1 MKPFLRSA
9 ILILAALASAA
20 AVSAGTVSG
29 IVHNGTT
36 NKPQAG
42 AEVILLQLQGGMEAV
57 ATTKAD
63 AQGHFQFDRP
73 ELGAQPMLLRVPYR
87 GVNYH
92 EPVPPGATTANV
104 EIFGNTQDAGTIQ
117 ITHQEIVFQ
126 PNGQSLLVGEE
137 FIVENQTRPPVAFF
151 RADGT
156 FTFSIPVGAQLNQV
170 SAWGASGMPLVQG
183 TIDKGENKSAIAFPF
198 RPGQNGVRMSF
209 EMPYPSNETTVH
221 TTAPYRAQRIL
232 LVVPPTV
239 QVLSAGFQPAGS
251 EQGWNI
257 YSRENVAANTP
268 LDISVTGT
276 APPPSSGSGDSA
288 AAGDAQNPSVN
299 SRADEGAE
307 SGGTLLPGRLED
319 VRWILTGGI
328 AALFALGLALLIR
341 KPAAK
346 EPAAT
351 AKAAK
356 KTKKDSSPV
365 LADVDRQV
373 SSSLDEI
380 KENLFRLELRRQAG
394 TISEDE
400 YARQRGRA
408 EKILRDLVR
417 G

>member
-1 MKPFLRSA
+1 MKPLIRSA
-9 ILILAALASAA
+9 SVMLAVFASAA
-20 AVSAGTVSG
+20 VAAAGTVSG

-36 NKPQAG
+36 NSPQAG
-42 AEVILLQLQGGMEAV
+42 AEVILLRLQGGMEAV

-73 ELGAQPMLLRVPYR
+73 EIGTQPMLLRVQYR

-104 EIFGNTQDAGTIQ
+104 EIFDNTQDPGTIQ
-117 ITHQEIVFQ
+117 VTHQEIVLQ
-126 PNGQSLLVGEE
+126 PNGQTLLVGEE
-137 FIVENQTRPPVAFF
+137 FIIENQTRPPVAFY

-156 FTFSIPVGAQLNQV
+156 FTFSIPTGAQLNQV

-183 TIDKGENKSAIAFPF
+183 TIDKGKNKSAIAFPF

-209 EMPYPSNETTVH
+209 EMPYPSNEATVH
-221 TTAPYRAQRIL
+221 ATAPYRAQRIL
-232 LVVPPTV
+232 VVVPPSV

-251 EQGWNI
+251 QQGWNI

-268 LDISVTGT
+268 LDISVSGT
-276 APPPSSGSGDSA
+276 APPPSSGAGETA
-288 AAGDAQNPSVN
+288 GAPTGAGDAQNPSVN
-299 SRADEGAE
+299 SRAEEGAE

-319 VRWILTGGI
+319 LRWILTGGM

-341 KPAAK
+341 KPVPKEAAV
-346 EPAAT
+346 
-351 AKAAK
+351 
-356 KTKKDSSPV
+356 TKKSSPA

-373 SSSLDEI
+373 QGSLDEI

-394 TISEDE
+394 TISEEE
-400 YARQRGRA
+400 YARQRGSA

>member
-1 MKPFLRSA
+1 MKPLLRSA
-9 ILILAALASAA
+9 SVILALLVSAA
-20 AVSAGTVSG
+20 ATAAGTVSG

-42 AEVILLQLQGGMEAV
+42 ADVILLRLQGGMEAV

-73 ELGAQPMLLRVPYR
+73 ELGAQPMLLRVQYR

-92 EPVPPGATTANV
+92 EPVPPGAATANV
-104 EIFGNTQDAGTIQ
+104 EIFDNTQDPGTIQ
-117 ITHQEIVFQ
+117 VTHQEIVLQ
-126 PNGQSLLVGEE
+126 PNGQTLLVGEE
-137 FIVENQTRPPVAFF
+137 FIIENQTRPPVAFY

-156 FTFSIPVGAQLNQV
+156 FTFSIPTGAQLNQV

-183 TIDKGENKSAIAFPF
+183 TIDKGKNKSAIAFPF

-232 LVVPPTV
+232 VVVPPSV

-251 EQGWNI
+251 QQGWNI

-268 LDISVTGT
+268 LDIAVSGT
-276 APPPSSGSGDSA
+276 APPSSGAGDSA
-288 AAGDAQNPSVN
+288 GAPAGAGDAQNPSVN
-299 SRADEGAE
+299 SRAEEGAE
-307 SGGTLLPGRLED
+307 SGGTLLSGRLED
-319 VRWILTGGI
+319 LRWILTGGM
-328 AALFALGLALLIR
+328 AVLFALGLALLIR
-341 KPAAK
+341 KPAPK
-346 EPAAT
+346 EAA
-351 AKAAK
+351 AE
-356 KTKKDSSPV
+356 KTKKDSSPA

-373 SSSLDEI
+373 QGSLDEI

-394 TISEDE
+394 TISEEE